1 MMMNEDGASGAASGA
16 PLPDSEIWMVRA
28 GQRGVYADRFLDESI
43 VAIGWGEIGEICA
56 DGSDDEI
63 RRRFAE
69 AFPNEKPGARAAW
82 AGSVRRFVKEVR
94 IGDEVV
100 TYGNESRLYRLGEI
114 RSDVERKLIKVD
126 GEERWEF
133 QRGVEWKSQV
143 LRDSLLL
150 DTRNR
155 LGGLLTVFR
164 VPTAAS
170 VDLRR
175 LSSQASGESLGATQ
189 DADDDSIN
197 TGDEVIDEETLIK
210 EYIDKSEQF
219 VEDAIMKLSWDEL
232 QELVAGVI
240 RAEGYKTRVSS
251 PGPDQGVDIFASP
264 DGLGFAEPRIFVEVK
279 HREGS
284 ISAPAIRSF
293 IGGRQYGDRCLY
305 VSTGGFSR
313 EARVEAARARVHL
326 TLISRSDLREL
337 LVERYEALD
346 PETRA
351 LVPLKKV
358 YWPVRLT

>member
-1 MMMNEDGASGAASGA
+1 MMMNEDGAVGASGA
-16 PLPDSEIWMVRA
+16 TLLDSEIWMVRA
-28 GQRGVYADRFLDESI
+28 GRRGVYADRFLDESI
-43 VAIGWGEIGEICA
+43 VAIGWGEIGEISA

-94 IGDEVV
+94 VGDEVV

-133 QRGVEWKSQV
+133 QRGVEWKGQV

-155 LGGLLTVFR
+155 LGGILTVFR
-164 VPTAAS
+164 IPSEAS
-170 VDLRR
+170 ADLRR
-175 LSSQASGESLGATQ
+175 RASQAPTNEAPDYGEPTPAIES
-189 DADDDSIN
+189 
-197 TGDEVIDEETLIK
+197 DESETLQ

-219 VEDAIMKLSWDEL
+219 VEDAIMNLQWDEI
-232 QELVAGVI
+232 QELAAGI
-240 RAEGYKTRVSS
+240 LRAEGYKTRVAS

-279 HREGS
+279 HRAGP
-284 ISAPAIRSF
+284 IGAPAIRSF
-293 IGGRQYGDRCLY
+293 IGGRRDGDRCLY

-313 EARVEAARARVHL
+313 EARYEAARAQVHL
-326 TLISRSDLREL
+326 TLIDISDLRNL